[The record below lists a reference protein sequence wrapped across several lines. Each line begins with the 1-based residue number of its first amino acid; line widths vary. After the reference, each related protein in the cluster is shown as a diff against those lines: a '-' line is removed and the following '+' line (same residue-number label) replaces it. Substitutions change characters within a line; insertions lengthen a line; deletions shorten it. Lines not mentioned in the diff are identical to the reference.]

1 MMIDVSQIG
10 VQRGSLMRALTC
22 WSLIAVIVCGATGCI
37 EEQVNYKVD
46 MVPPGE
52 FLLGPEDVLIVTV
65 WKNQDLSREVAIRPD
80 GMISMPLIG
89 EVPAANLTSNNLA
102 KRISDRLTEYMASPT
117 VSVQLKDVNS
127 YFIYVLGEV
136 TKPGKYALK
145 SYTNVMQGISLG
157 GGFTVFAK
165 KNKIKVL
172 RTMANGSNEKSQI
185 EIPVRY
191 DDILKGTAIP
201 GNFVLRTGDVI
212 VVP

>member
-1 MMIDVSQIG
+1 MRFLTRWVLVAATVIG
-10 VQRGSLMRALTC
+10 V
-22 WSLIAVIVCGATGCI
+22 TGCA
-37 EEQVNYKVD
+37 EELVNYKVD
-46 MVPPGE
+46 LTPPAD
-52 FLLGPEDVLIVTV
+52 FLLGAEDVLIVTV
-65 WKNQDLSREVAIRPD
+65 WKNQDLSREVVIRPD

-89 EVPAANLTSNNLA
+89 DVPAAGLTANTLA
-102 KRISDRLTEYMASPT
+102 KRIGERLTEYMSSPI
-117 VSVQLKDVNS
+117 VSVQLKEVNS

-136 TKPGKYALK
+136 TKPGKYPLK
-145 SYTNVMQGISLG
+145 SYTNVMQGISLA

-172 RTMANGSNEKSQI
+172 RNTANGSDEKHQI